1 MLMFEDLIRTKSSHM
16 QNKRAHA
23 HTCTVAHRRI
33 NSFIYTQICCY
44 SSAVLW
50 APQRLWWCEKALE
63 VPTGLLPNGRVDIY
77 PRWLWLLLRQ
87 KWFNLLC
94 WIQRNLFW
102 WMERAT
108 AKEPEMH
115 VCARCTLIYQRT
127 ASGATVTCFIWSLCW
142 QWSRIVHEVSSRH
155 VSLNHTYRR
164 TTPPEG
170 STMSIS
176 EPSASTPDQ
185 TWLNPTLVLTVTH
198 CSDIFIFS
206 VKQLYNRM
214 SASPYCAVEKLTS
227 PTLSTFKTRN
237 PTLILW
243 GKISMWRS
251 W

>member
-63 VPTGLLPNGRVDIY
+63 APTGLLPNGRVDIY

-155 VSLNHTYRR
+155 VCWIIHTGAQLLQKARQWASQNHLPPHQIRPDWIPLSFWQSHIVQTFLFLVLNSCITECL
-164 TTPPEG
+164 P
-170 STMSIS
+170 
-176 EPSASTPDQ
+176 
-185 TWLNPTLVLTVTH
+185 VLTV
-198 CSDIFIFS
+198 
-206 VKQLYNRM
+206 L
-214 SASPYCAVEKLTS
+214 
-227 PTLSTFKTRN
+227 
-237 PTLILW
+237 
-243 GKISMWRS
+243 
-251 W
+251 